1 MNLRNTILALAALAA
16 LAVALPAYAKIT
28 TLVRAVETSTKLLS
42 VPTTAS
48 GRVLLRSCEE
58 CELHSPRL
66 GPNTMYEVNEEALS
80 FSEFRQAYYSMKGRD
95 ERYVL
100 VSYDVESDIVT
111 SVQVSTPRS

>member
-16 LAVALPAYAKIT
+16 GLPAYASIT

-66 GPNTMYEVNEEALS
+66 GPNTRFEVNEEALN
-80 FSEFRQAYYSMKGRD
+80 FNEFRQAYYSMKGRD

-100 VSYDVESDIVT
+100 VSYDVEANTVT
-111 SVQVSTPRS
+111 TVQVATPRS